1 MPPDAAPPAI
11 TASSRPAVLL
21 DLAAPRLISPDLAQS
36 PPPQVLLDRISE
48 IGVQGEQ
55 QTQRLEAQLEA
66 QRSELLEQQRAANE
80 T

>member
-1 MPPDAAPPAI
+1 M
-11 TASSRPAVLL
+11 L
-21 DLAAPRLISPDLAQS
+21 DLAAPRLISPDLAQP

>member
-1 MPPDAAPPAI
+1 M
-11 TASSRPAVLL
+11 
-21 DLAAPRLISPDLAQS
+21 
-36 PPPQVLLDRISE
+36 LLDRISE